1 MTRKIF
7 EVDSSIL
14 SNLCEDMPCGKAQC
28 IDCPAYTLQP
38 GDELVLR
45 IKKGKEE

>member
-1 MTRKIF
+1 MTRQIF
-7 EVDSSIL
+7 EVDSSVL
-14 SNLCEDMPCGKAQC
+14 SDLCADMPCGEILC
-28 IDCPAYTLQP
+28 SDCPVYSLQP